1 MQNNLLA
8 VETTGLYPTV
18 SILKD
23 GEIFEESSYEELN
36 HLQSL
41 APMVKS
47 LLDKHNMTP
56 EEIEGVLMS
65 SGPGS
70 FTGIRIG
77 LAFGKAFSLSLGI
90 DSYVESSL
98 KMLAYQK
105 MEKDLLVCPI
115 LDGRKGRVFSSLYKG
130 MEMSCLIEE
139 DLYDLDVYLAK
150 LKEYSHEKILF
161 VGDGVFPNY
170 ASLSEFNKSVFVDN
184 EFLKSSTILKYY
196 LKNSSEMKSVLP
208 NEIEAN
214 YLRKSEA
221 ELHRKAK

>member
-18 SILKD
+18 SIVKD
-23 GEIFEESSYEELN
+23 GEIYEESSYEELN

-41 APMVKS
+41 APMVKALMDRLGMKS
-47 LLDKHNMTP
+47 ED
-56 EEIEGVLMS
+56 IEAVFMS

-98 KMLAYQK
+98 KMLAYQNMK
-105 MEKDLLVCPI
+105 ENLLVCPI
-115 LDGRKGRVFSSLYKG
+115 LDGRKGRVFSSLYRG
-130 MEMSCLIEE
+130 LEMECLIEE
-139 DLYDLDVYLAK
+139 DLYDLEDFLMK
-150 LKEYSHEKILF
+150 LKEYSDESIVF

-170 ASLSEFNKSVFVDN
+170 TSLSEFKNATLIDDD
-184 EFLKSSTILKYY
+184 FLKSSTILKYY
-196 LKNSSEMKSVLP
+196 LKNSTEMKPVLP
-208 NEIEAN
+208 NEIQAN

-221 ELHRKAK
+221 ELKRKVK